1 MWTLMQM
8 QNSQF
13 LFIITVDVEL
23 KYIYPNLN
31 IEPKITLY
39 NHYTYRFFI

>member
-1 MWTLMQM
+1 MWTLMDM

-13 LFIITVDVEL
+13 LLITIIVDVEL

-31 IEPKITLY
+31 IEPKITL
-39 NHYTYRFFI
+39 